1 MVRAEAE
8 NVLAFDTG
16 DFLPAIPDSERA
28 EYIIKAMKSAQ
39 YDAITFGDQELLLG
53 KSFFLNHLPRLEQYH
68 QPHSPIIILGQN
80 RSQFINEKENI
91 PADLVLN
98 GNMFFKKS
106 DSGQRGDM
114 IFPSIAA
121 AETESL
127 KVKVFG
133 IIAREAFLFFPADQR
148 EWFVITP
155 WREALAEMM
164 IQAEENEFIILLSHS
179 GLSIDREI
187 AEDFPKID
195 VIVGGH
201 SQSKLEEPLII
212 GKTLIIQTPG
222 SGRYVGRLDLKLTNN
237 ADLENYQY
245 SLVPMTPE
253 LPSDTNITRIIE
265 DYEHAFFT
273 DKIPRPHI
281 PVYPDLFEVASAEVC
296 RRCHEWQY
304 QQWQETPHAHAF
316 EIIIERRKIYNPS
329 CLSCHTTGFGHDSG
343 YVSQDDTPQLI
354 NVSCTECHY
363 SLPGH
368 RANPHIIKPAPI
380 LEETCVRCHNNRNS
394 PDFNYEKYIL
404 EVLH

>member
-1 MVRAEAE
+1 MVREEVE

-28 EYIIKAMKSAQ
+28 EYIIRAMKSVQ
-39 YDAITFGDQELLLG
+39 YDAITVGDQELLLG
-53 KSFFLNHLPRLEQYH
+53 ESFFLNHFPRLEQYI
-68 QPHSPIIILGQN
+68 QPNLPIIILGKYLLPTN
-80 RSQFINEKENI
+80 DENGDF
-91 PADLVLN
+91 PANVVLN
-98 GNMFFKKS
+98 GNMLFKES
-106 DSGQRGDM
+106 DSVRRGEM
-114 IFPSIAA
+114 IFPSTAIANTA
-121 AETESL
+121 SFA
-127 KVKVFG
+127 VRICGV
-133 IIAREAFLFFPADQR
+133 IAPEALLFFPMDIR
-148 EWFVITP
+148 GWFEIKP
-155 WREALAEMM
+155 WREALAEMT
-164 IQAEENEFIILLSHS
+164 IQVEGNEFIVLLSHS
-179 GLSIDREI
+179 GLSVDREI
-187 AEDFPKID
+187 AEAFPQID
-195 VIVGGH
+195 VIIGGH

-222 SGRYVGRLDLKLTNN
+222 SGRFVGRLDLKLTNN

-281 PVYPDLFEVASAEVC
+281 PVYPDSFEVASAEVC

-316 EIIIERRKIYNPS
+316 EIIVERRKIYNPG

-343 YVSQDDTPQLI
+343 YVCQDDTPQLI
-354 NVSCTECHY
+354 NVSCIECHY

-368 RANPHIIKPAPI
+368 RANPHIIKPIPI
-380 LEETCVRCHNNRNS
+380 SKETCVRCHNNRNS